1 MEGASC
7 IAIGTPHSS
16 LYLIVPVRTIPLLPI
31 PDPEGRAHATQH
43 TRRSHLPQPTVHS
56 SDTGPAMGSVGL
68 RGVVAPRVEGGGSS
82 LTEGDS
88 RGYVREGFVRSI
100 P

>member
-1 MEGASC
+1 M
-7 IAIGTPHSS
+7 PHS
-16 LYLIVPVRTIPLLPI
+16 T
-31 PDPEGRAHATQH
+31 HAAATS
-43 TRRSHLPQPTVHS
+43 RNLRFIRILHS